1 MTHLNNLSAKC
12 KFMTISRKRI
22 PTRPEFQFG
31 STTLAVMNE
40 MENLGVT
47 IDSKLT
53 WTKHVSNTA
62 SRAGQKLEALRRV
75 ANELNRRGRAFI
87 ITFTDECQPNNTWTA
102 GLDQKKAL

>member
-1 MTHLNNLSAKC
+1 
-12 KFMTISRKRI
+12 MTISRKRI
-22 PTRPEFQFG
+22 TTRPEFQFG

-87 ITFTDECQPNNTWTA
+87 ITLTDECQSNNTWTA